1 MLRIVIQRLLLAIP
15 VLLVVSFAVFMLLS
29 LVPGDPAVTLAGGQN
44 ATPEAIAQIR
54 EQLHLND
61 PLLVQYARWLGGV
74 LQFHLGNSILTGQSI
89 SSSIEQRFPV
99 TFGLTVAATLVAV
112 IVGVP
117 LGIVSGLSPGR
128 FVDGGVRGLASLGL
142 AVPNFW
148 LAVMLVSLFGVRYH
162 WFPTSGYVSWSDS
175 PTGWVRSI
183 TLPAIALGLALA
195 ANLARQLRLSLIEVM
210 DSNYI
215 RTAWAKGAGTGRIVV
230 RHALKN
236 ASIPTVTVL
245 GVQVGYLLGG
255 TVIIEQ
261 IFSLPGLGS
270 YMIQAIDSK
279 DLPVVQGVVLVFAL
293 FQIAMSLLVDISYGY
308 LNPKVRVA

>member
-1 MLRIVIQRLLLAIP
+1 MLRIVTQRLLLAIP
-15 VLLVVSFAVFMLLS
+15 VLLVVTLAVFMLLS
-29 LVPGDPAVTLAGGQN
+29 LVPGDPAVTLAGGQS
-44 ATPEAIAQIR
+44 ATPEAIAQVR

-61 PLLVQYARWLGGV
+61 PLLVQYAHWLGGV
-74 LQFHLGNSILTGQSI
+74 LRFHLGNSILTGQSI

-117 LGIVSGLSPGR
+117 LGIVSGLFPGR
-128 FVDGGVRGLASLGL
+128 FVDGGVRGLASLAL

-148 LAVMLVSLFGVRYH
+148 LAVMLVSLLGVKYR
-162 WFPTSGYVSWSDS
+162 WFPTTGYVSWSDS
-175 PTGWVRSI
+175 PTGWLRSI

-195 ANLARQLRLSLIEVM
+195 ANLARQLRISLIEVM

-236 ASIPTVTVL
+236 ASIPTVTVI
-245 GVQVGYLLGG
+245 GVQLGYLLGG

-270 YMIQAIDSK
+270 YMIQAIDAK

-293 FQIAMSLLVDISYGY
+293 FQVAMSLLVDISYGY
-308 LNPKVRVA
+308 LNPRVRVA